1 MTEAQGDRGAGP
13 EARSAPAARRQ
24 SRAPK
29 LNRRLHRIGALVS
42 ALPVLVVVVSGLFL
56 QLKKEWTWV
65 QPATVRGSTTELRID
80 WDAVLASA
88 ASVEEAGIIYT
99 NQTDAP
105 VSPLGSLHKIR
116 VAVARDLWKEPD
128 TILAPQER
136 VSVESAIRAVTINA
150 AWQCHSEHE
159 IGSLEVGKFAD
170 FVVLDEDPR
179 RVEPTA
185 ISDIGISETWMNGEQ
200 TFRA

>member
-13 EARSAPAARRQ
+13 EAHPAPAARRQ

-88 ASVEEAGIIYT
+88 ASVEEAGIEGWDDVDRLDVRPGRGMLKVRAK
-99 NQTDAP
+99 NRWEVQVDAATGE
-105 VSPLGSLHKIR
+105 VLQASYRRSDLIESIHDGSF
-116 VAVARDLWKEPD
+116 
-128 TILAPQER
+128 
-136 VSVESAIRAVTINA
+136 
-150 AWQCHSEHE
+150 
-159 IGSLEVGKFAD
+159 FAD
-170 FVVLDEDPR
+170 AAKLWVFLPAALILLGLWISGVYLWLLPHLVR
-179 RVEPTA
+179 RRR
-185 ISDIGISETWMNGEQ
+185 
-200 TFRA
+200 RA

>member
-13 EARSAPAARRQ
+13 EARPAPAARRQ

-88 ASVEEAGIIYT
+88 ASVEEAGIEGWDDVDRLDVRPGRGMLKVRAK
-99 NQTDAP
+99 NRWEVQVDAATGE
-105 VSPLGSLHKIR
+105 VLQASYRRSDLIESIHDGSF
-116 VAVARDLWKEPD
+116 
-128 TILAPQER
+128 
-136 VSVESAIRAVTINA
+136 
-150 AWQCHSEHE
+150 
-159 IGSLEVGKFAD
+159 FAD
-170 FVVLDEDPR
+170 AAKLWVFLPAALILLGLWISGVYLWLLPHLVR
-179 RVEPTA
+179 RRR
-185 ISDIGISETWMNGEQ
+185 
-200 TFRA
+200 RA